1 MARIPAPEVES
12 NYLEVGGTRVRVVLR
27 SHFFTRM
34 WHYKA
39 GEAVTFL
46 APMQDGKTT
55 LAFQLLE
62 RTARASLPAV
72 VLVMKPRDA
81 TPAAWTRHLQFREV
95 ATWPPPQ
102 RWPWQ
107 DQPAGYTLWPRH
119 TFTVAV
125 DNQHITEQFE
135 AALQWAYRRGNCIV
149 FADEVYGIVAE
160 LDGLTDDLIALWSR
174 GGGMGVGLWAATQ
187 RPAGSAGHGVPG
199 FMYSNSTHL
208 FLAKDPDEASRR
220 RYGEIGGIDP
230 KLVAAIVMKLKR
242 FQFLYIR
249 KADQHGGPYLCIIEA
264 S

>member
-1 MARIPAPEVES
+1 MARTLAEPEGPR
-12 NYLEVGGTRVRVVLR
+12 YLEVAGTRVRVVSR
-27 SHFFTRM
+27 AHFFRRM
-34 WHYKA
+34 WRYKA
-39 GEAVTFL
+39 GECVTFL

-62 RTARASLPAV
+62 RTARASLPAL

-81 TPAAWTRHLQFREV
+81 TPASWTRHLGYREV
-95 ATWPPPQ
+95 ATWPPPKK
-102 RWPWQ
+102 WPWEEK
-107 DQPAGYTLWPRH
+107 PKGYTLWPRH
-119 TFTVAV
+119 TFNVTV
-125 DNQHITEQFE
+125 DNEHMTEQFE
-135 AALQWAYRRGNCIV
+135 SALQWAYQHGNCIV

-187 RPAGSAGHGVPG
+187 RPAGSQGKGVPG

-208 FLAKDPDEASRR
+208 FLSKDPDEASRR

-230 KLVAAIVMKLKR
+230 RLVAAIVMSLKR

-249 KADQHGGPYLCIIEA
+249 KADEHGGPYLCVIEA